1 MEVRRI
7 NPTVAILLTVLALS
21 LIGSASASNI
31 YRWTAPDGTV
41 SYGSTPPPDVEAER
55 LRGAPPPA
63 SGPRQDRDS
72 QDPTAEAVDSAGG
85 ASDRKSA
92 ANGETQRERECARAR
107 ENLEILE
114 NPAVRRIQT
123 DGGEAQPLTEDMR
136 EEMLQETREFLDEW
150 CR

>member
-55 LRGAPPPA
+55 IRGATQSPPSDQSGSSTQQPESTA
-63 SGPRQDRDS
+63 SSGPDAQQEERD
-72 QDPTAEAVDSAGG
+72 TEM
-85 ASDRKSA
+85 
-92 ANGETQRERECARAR
+92 TQRERECAKAE

-114 NPAVRRIQT
+114 NPAARLTTAQ
-123 DGGEAQPLTEDMR
+123 DGGDPEPVTEELR
-136 EEMLQETREFLDEW
+136 EQMLQETREFLDEW